1 MPMSAIDTSTTTS
14 LLNLNHQP
22 LPETQAPTDGVSRKD
37 DETRNDNSVAPQ
49 EQEPRALSS
58 DDGDPHDLNPRVRYV
73 KSEIDDNGDRHEKP
87 GERSST
93 TVDRSYEDSGIAFV
107 VKETWNK
114 NKTRDRTD
122 VIVKGQ
128 ELRKIMYDVLG
139 KQLEHDQKTDWQA
152 QEQTID
158 EPATEVLWYWNEL
171 CSAASSNEAT
181 EPGREDLQLLLDHL
195 SEIYPE
201 DVKLARSISSM
212 TRVLA
217 KDLWCLF
224 RPGTLVVSKPFQEEP
239 QTELIQEYY
248 SFRLRNTEV
257 DTEEMTITE
266 LSCYPVQYY
275 QNSDGPSDPKAVEA
289 LKSHLIAR
297 GRKFRDLCRNSQPA
311 RQHTY
316 DGELLTDD
324 CGSYL
329 LEHSIVSIDGR
340 ATSWKLIAER
350 NAEKVS
356 PQEAYGKDSLDESKD
371 DTSTPS
377 GVCAVGS
384 LRPMDAACK
393 CRLCFDQ
400 SSNCTQWMRRFATK
414 DTGHDSA
421 DEDRNYLLLPARL
434 LGYCLNAK
442 VWAQFHVNRIGG
454 IETVDVDQMMQKLIF
469 DEESEGVKEDL
480 KILIEQHGATE
491 SDLIV
496 DPVKGKGAGLVI
508 LLHGPP
514 GVGKTLTAE
523 TLAKC
528 AGKPLY
534 VVGESDIGFDPKVA
548 EATLGRIFELAER
561 WGAVVLK

>member
-1 MPMSAIDTSTTTS
+1 
-14 LLNLNHQP
+14 P

-37 DETRNDNSVAPQ
+37 DETRNNNSVAPQ

-73 KSEIDDNGDRHEKP
+73 KSEIDNNGDRHEKP

-93 TVDRSYEDSGIAFV
+93 TVDRSNEDSGIAFV
-107 VKETWNK
+107 VKEIWNK
-114 NKTRDRTD
+114 NKTKDRTD

-171 CSAASSNEAT
+171 CSAAASNEAT

-224 RPGTLVVSKPFQEEP
+224 RPGTLVVSKPFQDEP
-239 QTELIQEYY
+239 QVFQVHRCHFTRGANAFLVVAWAFSWTGTELIQEYY

-275 QNSDGPSDPKAVEA
+275 QNSDGPYDPKAVEA
-289 LKSHLIAR
+289 LKGHLIAR

-324 CGSYL
+324 CGSYI

-340 ATSWKLIAER
+340 VTSWNLLLRGTQKKCRPKKHTVRILSMNPKMTLTRSQCRGEIMIDFT
-350 NAEKVS
+350 
-356 PQEAYGKDSLDESKD
+356 AYARYS
-371 DTSTPS
+371 PS

-384 LRPMDAACK
+384 LRPMDAACTG
-393 CRLCFDQ
+393 RLCFDQ
-400 SSNCTQWMRRFATK
+400 SSNCTQWMRRFAAK

-442 VWAQFHVNRIGG
+442 VWAQFHVNPIGG

-508 LLHGPP
+508 LLHG
-514 GVGKTLTAE
+514 K
-523 TLAKC
+523 
-528 AGKPLY
+528 
-534 VVGESDIGFDPKVA
+534 ESLPDLIDE
-548 EATLGRIFELAER
+548 EA
-561 WGAVVLK
+561 